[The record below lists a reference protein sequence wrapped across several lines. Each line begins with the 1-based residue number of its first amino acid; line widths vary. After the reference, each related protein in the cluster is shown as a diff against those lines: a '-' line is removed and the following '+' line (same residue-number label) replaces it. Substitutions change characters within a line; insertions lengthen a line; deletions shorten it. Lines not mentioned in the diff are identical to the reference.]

1 MIIDKIEEVRMS
13 FRKLGS
19 DGAKAANLLGLVI
32 GQVQQTRDNSDAAV
46 IKVINSLLKGIRERI
61 EKRYNENDLAD
72 AYREEAL
79 LSQFLPQAIT
89 DEQLNSIVNGKAVL
103 DLYQVHGPNINLIT
117 GKLMAQLS
125 AGVKEGKWSI
135 PNSNS
140 LKKQIE
146 TYIPI
151 ALDVIGE

>member
-61 EKRYNENDLAD
+61 AQKYNQHDLAN

-79 LSQFLPQAIT
+79 LSQFIPQAIT
-89 DEQLNSIVNGKAVL
+89 DEQYNLVVNGKAVL
-103 DLYQVHGPNINLIT
+103 DLYRVHGPNINLIT

-125 AGVKEGKWSI
+125 AGVKDGKWSI
-135 PNSNS
+135 PDAAS

-146 TYIPI
+146 AYIPI